1 MRVLFLHNGLLA
13 YQDVCLRALAD
24 LGDEIMVVHPE
35 GLADS
40 HFREDEFL
48 SYGRDWSFKGD
59 EPPDPAE
66 LLRAVEEFE
75 PDVIVMRAW
84 KGKAYR
90 KVVRAFRGRALRVMF
105 SSNVWLNAPR
115 QWVGRATHRVYVDPL
130 FDAAY
135 VPGERSEW
143 FVRRLGFAGE
153 DIIRGANS
161 ADVALFD
168 RGERKVEEL
177 ASRRRFLYSGRL
189 IWHKAVD
196 TLAPAYALYREMVE
210 DPWEISIVGK
220 GDQANL
226 FDGIEGVTMH
236 GFAQPEELADL
247 MHESSCFVLASHVD
261 FWGVVVHEAGTAGLP
276 LICSDGV
283 GAVPYLLQDGFN
295 GWVVPAGNAGRLAE
309 AMVRM
314 SSASPDAL
322 RAMSA
327 GSQALS
333 SRLSPEIWARHLHDE
348 MARRVPAARRGT
360 TIAGRRG
367 R

>member
-13 YQDVCLRALAD
+13 YQDACLRELAK

-40 HFREDEFL
+40 HFREEEFL
-48 SYGRDWSFKGD
+48 SYGVDWSYKGS
-59 EPPDPAE
+59 EPPDPAA
-66 LLRAVEEFE
+66 LLRAVEDFG

-90 KVVRAFRGRALRVMF
+90 KVMKAWKGRALRVMF

-115 QWVGRATHRVYVDPL
+115 QWLGRAGHRIYVDPL

-153 DIIRGANS
+153 DIVRGANS
-161 ADVALFD
+161 ADVALFE
-168 RGERKVEEL
+168 RGPRTGDEL
-177 ASRRRFLYSGRL
+177 AGRRRFLFSGRL

-196 TLAPAYALYREMVE
+196 TLAPAYARYRTLVD
-210 DPWEISIVGK
+210 DPWDLEVVGE
-220 GDQANL
+220 GYQANL
-226 FDGIEGVTMH
+226 FDGIDGVTLH
-236 GFAQPEELADL
+236 GFKQPEELAEL
-247 MHESSCFVLASHVD
+247 MHEVSCFILPSHVD

-295 GWVVPAGNAGRLAE
+295 GWVVAAGNVDHLADAMARMSRSTPEELE
-309 AMVRM
+309 AMSV
-314 SSASPDAL
+314 
-322 RAMSA
+322 
-327 GSQALS
+327 GSRNLA
-333 SRLSPEIWARHLHDE
+333 SRLSPEIWARHFHDE
-348 MARRVPAARRGT
+348 MARRLPAARSGT
-360 TIAGRRG
+360 TIRSRRG

>member
-66 LLRAVEEFE
+66 LLRVVEEFD

-90 KVVRAFRGRALRVMF
+90 AVMKRWKGRALRVMF

-115 QWVGRATHRVYVDPL
+115 QWLGRAGHRFYVDPL

-143 FVRRLGFAGE
+143 FVRRLGFTGE
-153 DIIRGANS
+153 DIVRGANS
-161 ADVALFD
+161 ADVALFE
-168 RGERKVEEL
+168 RGRRTGEDL

-189 IWHKAVD
+189 IWHKAID
-196 TLAPAYALYREMVE
+196 TLAPAYAKYRTLVE
-210 DPWEISIVGK
+210 DPWDLGIVGE
-220 GDQANL
+220 GYQANL
-226 FDGIEGVTMH
+226 FDGIEGVQLH
-236 GFAQPEELADL
+236 GFKQPEELADL

-283 GAVPYLLQDGFN
+283 GAVPYLLQDGYN
-295 GWVVPAGNAGRLAE
+295 GWVVAAGNVDRLAQ

-314 SSASPDAL
+314 STSDAVAL
-322 RAMSA
+322 QAMSD
-327 GSQALS
+327 GSRALS
-333 SRLSPEIWARHLHDE
+333 TRLSPEIWARHFHEE
-348 MARRVPAARRGT
+348 MASRLPAARSGT
-360 TIAGRRG
+360 DLKSRRG